1 MSFSTLDLHRD
12 LLSVLETLAYQTPT
26 PIQQAAIP
34 EILAGHDVLAGAQ
47 TGTGKTAAFALPLI
61 HRQLNRSDSNN
72 SLERNCN
79 NGLERNSNNSLER
92 YSNNQPERAIRVLV
106 LTPTRELAQQVH
118 QSFERYAQG
127 SGIKSVVAYGG
138 ASINPQIDTLSQG
151 CDILVATPGRLLDL
165 ASKNLINL
173 STVETLILD
182 EADRMLDMGFIIDI
196 KRILKHLPES
206 RQTLFFSATFND
218 EVFALSKTLLKQP
231 KLIEV
236 AERNS
241 TVAKIEQRFYEVDKQ
256 RKAALLAD
264 LIGSKNWQ
272 QVLIFTRTKQA
283 CDELVT
289 ELKKDGIKAAA
300 IHGDK
305 SQGARDRGLEALK
318 TGQVRALIATDVAAR
333 GLDIQELQTVINFEL
348 PYNAEDYIHRIG
360 RTGRAG
366 QSGLA
371 VSLVS
376 RKEKYLFDDVKK
388 ITGEEFIMQWMEGF
402 EPDPMAQEEVNTK
415 RKPSKK
421 ALRAKALG
429 QGSGKKGSGNKGAG
443 NKGKSGRHRRR

>member
-1 MSFSTLDLHRD
+1 MSFYTLGLHAD
-12 LLSVLETLAYQTPT
+12 LLSVLDILGYQTPT

-34 EILAGHDVLAGAQ
+34 EVLAGHDVMAGAQ

-61 HRQLNRSDSNN
+61 QRH
-72 SLERNCN
+72 LER
-79 NGLERNSNNSLER
+79 EISEK
-92 YSNNQPERAIRVLV
+92 AIRVLV

-118 QSFERYAQG
+118 QSFVKYSQG
-127 SGIKSVVAYGG
+127 LGLNTVVAYGG
-138 ASINPQIDTLSQG
+138 ASINPQIDALNAG
-151 CDILVATPGRLLDL
+151 CDVLVATPGRLLEL
-165 ASKNLINL
+165 AMKELIDL

-196 KRILKHLPES
+196 ERILKRLPDT

-218 EVFALSKTLLKQP
+218 EVFALSKTILNQP

-236 AERNS
+236 AERNA
-241 TVAKIEQRFYEVDKQ
+241 TAAKVEQRIYEVDNK
-256 RKAALLAD
+256 RKAGLVAY

-283 CDELVT
+283 VDDLVKELG
-289 ELKKDGIKAAA
+289 KDGINAVGV
-300 IHGDK
+300 HGDK
-305 SQGARDRGLEALK
+305 SQGARDRGLEEFK
-318 TGQVRALIATDVAAR
+318 TGQVRALVATDVAAR
-333 GLDIQELQTVINFEL
+333 GLDIEQLQYVINYEL

-366 QSGLA
+366 KEGLA
-371 VSLVS
+371 ISLVS
-376 RKEKYLFDDVKK
+376 AKEKYLLEDIEKL
-388 ITGEEFIMQWMEGF
+388 TGEHFVPQWMEGF
-402 EPDPMAQEEVNTK
+402 EPNLMVQEEQASSK

-429 QGSGKKGSGNKGAG
+429 QSSG
-443 NKGKSGRHRRR
+443 GKAKNGRPRRR